1 MCVGIGSI
9 FVPYR
14 GGEERWGRRERGQP
28 WDRPGVLVKGKQWD
42 GSVARAMREAGTEVS
57 GN

>member
-14 GGEERWGRRERGQP
+14 EEEEERGRGRGQP